1 MNQFDNNIRLLTDI
15 MCYIKEVGEFLT
27 YEKIPPKVLKEMQ
40 KRYKKEYKK
49 LCNEDYEHMNY
60 LTEEAKD
67 EQ

>member
-1 MNQFDNNIRLLTDI
+1 MNQFDNHIRLLTNI
-15 MCYIKEVGEFLT
+15 MDYIDSTKEFLT
-27 YEKIPPKVLKEMQ
+27 YEKIPPKLLKEIQ

-49 LCNEDYEHMNY
+49 LANEDYEAMSY